1 MPLGESCYGHTAMGP
16 GGAERPPLLCPEEEG
31 QAQGKCVPSLFTRAQ
46 LFVTPWT
53 VAHQAPL
60 SMGSPGEN
68 TEVCSVHAA
77 SISSPVPEALPQ
89 RTFPT
94 QGPNLRLLCLP
105 HWQVG
110 SLPLSHLGSPHRGP
124 EPGPVSTPLGCRAG
138 VSATAS
144 GPSSPPWWGLGS
156 QGQGPSYELSGP
168 PGSRQRRRPEA
179 GTPATLQSC
188 PCSAFFPSSGAQC
201 PPLEVWGSVGPR
213 PRWGAD

>member
-1 MPLGESCYGHTAMGP
+1 
-16 GGAERPPLLCPEEEG
+16 
-31 QAQGKCVPSLFTRAQ
+31 
-46 LFVTPWT
+46 
-53 VAHQAPL
+53 
-60 SMGSPGEN
+60 MGSPGEN

-89 RTFPT
+89 RTFPI

-144 GPSSPPWWGLGS
+144 GPSSPPWWGPGESGAGS
-156 QGQGPSYELSGP
+156 LITAAFVSALLYP
-168 PGSRQRRRPEA
+168 PRWMGLCCCQTGWTKPQAAKMTHLAAVSLIKADSFQRRTVSNLGDCNRKRKNK
-179 GTPATLQSC
+179 
-188 PCSAFFPSSGAQC
+188 
-201 PPLEVWGSVGPR
+201 LESYFRG
-213 PRWGAD
+213 